1 LNAYAAPPPACA
13 TSRGSVRF
21 WNARPDRNRFRSHRE
36 ARMAGFSFF
45 EGFYNPSGCH
55 SAPGHLSFIESEK
68 AAR

>member
-1 LNAYAAPPPACA
+1 
-13 TSRGSVRF
+13 
-21 WNARPDRNRFRSHRE
+21 
-36 ARMAGFSFF
+36 MAGFSFF